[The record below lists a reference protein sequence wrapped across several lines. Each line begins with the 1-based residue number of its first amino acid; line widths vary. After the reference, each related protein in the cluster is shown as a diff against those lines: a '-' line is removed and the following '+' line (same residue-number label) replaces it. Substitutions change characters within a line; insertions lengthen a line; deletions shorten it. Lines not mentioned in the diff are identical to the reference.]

1 MRSTLDELMTE
12 LVELKAFVNSIA
24 KVNSALE
31 NHDDSVV
38 KTYISIRRR
47 FDYAAV
53 AVALYASFEKFI
65 EGLIAAFAQLESR
78 RLEYAKLPEGLKKK
92 HLSQTLKMLERGR
105 IGEGRY
111 AHLTT
116 GNVVKNLI
124 ECLHGTIPY
133 TLNDAA
139 IVAHDHNLR
148 VPEIDELFAAVGM
161 ENVSNY
167 VRQADDLVK
176 WHRDLKEPSADP
188 QVVPAIIISTRLE
201 GIVERRNEVAH
212 RGGNPDNLPAP
223 EAMSEDI
230 DFIENLARSLFGLV
244 IGRYLKSQYAEPENR
259 IARKPGES
267 PIKNGTVVVID
278 APSHRLFVGQ
288 PVFAIV
294 ESTGA
299 RWGRIQSLK
308 IDNTDVEDVV
318 PGANAL
324 NGIGVCLDFKCPKKN
339 KQLFTLAV
347 DDELVWAPPEEKE
360 HEP

>member
-1 MRSTLDELMTE
+1 VRSTLDELLTE
-12 LVELKAFVNSIA
+12 LAELKAFVESIA
-24 KVNSALE
+24 KVNSALAD
-31 NHDDSVV
+31 HQDSVV
-38 KTYISIRRR
+38 KTYLSIRRR
-47 FDYAAV
+47 FDYAAF

-78 RLEYAKLPEGLKKK
+78 RLEYSKLPEGLRKK
-92 HLSQTLKMLERGR
+92 HLSQTLKMVERGR

-111 AHLTT
+111 AHLNT

-161 ENVSNY
+161 EKVSNH
-167 VRQADDLVK
+167 VRQVDDLVQ
-176 WHRDLKEPSADP
+176 WHCNLNGLLNAPKGG
-188 QVVPAIIISTRLE
+188 VPATTIERRLND
-201 GIVERRNEVAH
+201 IVERRNEVAH

-230 DFIENLARSLFGLV
+230 NFIENLARSLFGLV
-244 IGRYLKSQYAEPENR
+244 IGRYLKLQHTESENR
-259 IARKPGES
+259 IPLKLGEG
-267 PIKNGTVVVID
+267 PFEKGTTIVVD

-299 RWGRIQSLK
+299 RWGRIQSLE
-308 IDNTDVEDVV
+308 IDNTDVEEVV

-339 KQLFTLAV
+339 KQLFALAV
-347 DDELVWAPPEEKE
+347 DDDLVWAPPEEKD
-360 HEP
+360 PR

>member
-1 MRSTLDELMTE
+1 MRSTLDELLTE
-12 LVELKAFVNSIA
+12 LAELKAFVASIA
-24 KVNSALE
+24 KVNSALAD
-31 NHDDSVV
+31 HQDSVV
-38 KTYISIRRR
+38 KTYLSIRRR
-47 FDYAAV
+47 FDYAAF

-78 RLEYAKLPEGLKKK
+78 RLEYAKLPKGLKKK
-92 HLSQTLKMLERGR
+92 HLSQTAKMLERGR

-111 AHLTT
+111 AHLAPV
-116 GNVVKNLI
+116 NWVKNLF
-124 ECLHGTIPY
+124 ECLNGTMPY

-148 VPEIDELFAAVGM
+148 VPAIDELFAAVGM

-188 QVVPAIIISTRLE
+188 QVVPAIIIETRLE
-201 GIVERRNEVAH
+201 DIVERRNEVAH

-244 IGRYLKSQYAEPENR
+244 IGRYLKSQHTESENG
-259 IARKPGES
+259 IALKLREGPF
-267 PIKNGTVVVID
+267 KNGTVVVID

-288 PVFAIV
+288 PVFVVV
-294 ESTGA
+294 EATGA

-308 IDNTDVEDVV
+308 IDNTDVEEVV
-318 PGANAL
+318 PGANAP
-324 NGIGVCLDFKCPKKN
+324 NGIGVRLDFKCAKKN
-339 KQLFTLAV
+339 EQLFALAV
-347 DDELVWAPPEEKE
+347 DDDLVWAPPEEKE